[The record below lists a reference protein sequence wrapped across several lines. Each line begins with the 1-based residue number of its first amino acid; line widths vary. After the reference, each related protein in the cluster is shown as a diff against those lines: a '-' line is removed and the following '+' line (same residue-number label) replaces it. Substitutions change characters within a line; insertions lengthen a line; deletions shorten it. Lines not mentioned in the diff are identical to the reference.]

1 MGFWQIGTDV
11 LAGSRF
17 VVSPLAETVACLSAL
32 GGQHAVSAPQREW
45 LAAHRPAFDAHYA
58 GDPFVRPFL
67 RAAIRPGWIADFL
80 VTPPQT
86 PGETFQTEL
95 ARLRATP
102 PALAQEHLGL
112 GDAVPD
118 VLRAGDIADRAADLV
133 EFVWSQLVLPG
144 WPRLRRVFE
153 ADIVSRTDR
162 LSTGGWAAVL
172 DGMRPGMRWL
182 GDGRLQ
188 INTYDYAPLDVTDA
202 ALLFI
207 PTTAARGWVGWD
219 EAATSYSVI
228 YPCTGWLADTGAT
241 PTDALARLLGPLRAT
256 VLTLLAA
263 PLSTTQL
270 VALTGTALGSV
281 GGHLRVLLDA
291 GLVTRRRS
299 GRSVLY
305 YRTPAGDALLDAAKT
320 PGGRSHASG

>member
-11 LAGSRF
+11 LARSRF

-32 GGQHAVSAPQREW
+32 GGQRAVSAPQREW
-45 LAAHRPAFDAHYA
+45 LAAHRPAFEARYA

-67 RAAIRPGWIADFL
+67 HAAIRPGWIADFL
-80 VTPPQT
+80 VTPPHT
-86 PGETFQTEL
+86 PGETFSTEL
-95 ARLRATP
+95 ARLRRTP
-102 PALAQEHLGL
+102 DPTAREHLGL
-112 GDAVPD
+112 GDAVPE
-118 VLRAGDIADRAADLV
+118 VLRADGLAGRAADLV
-133 EFVWSQLVLPG
+133 DWVWSHLVRPG

-188 INTYDYAPLDVTDA
+188 INTYDYAPLDISDA
-202 ALLFI
+202 ELLFI
-207 PTTAARGWVGWD
+207 PTTAARGWVGW
-219 EAATSYSVI
+219 ESPPRSYSII
-228 YPCTGWLADTGAT
+228 YPCTGWLAATGGTA
-241 PTDALARLLGPLRAT
+241 PPDALARLLGPLRAT
-256 VLTLLAA
+256 ILTLLAT
-263 PLSTTQL
+263 PHSTTQL
-270 VALTGTALGSV
+270 VALTGAGLGSV

-291 GLVTRRRS
+291 GLITRRRA

-305 YRTPAGDALLDAAKT
+305 YHTPTGEAVCRG
-320 PGGRSHASG
+320 

>member
-11 LAGSRF
+11 LARSRF
-17 VVSPLAETVACLSAL
+17 VVSPLAETVACLAAL

-45 LAAHRPAFDAHYA
+45 LAAHRAAFEARYA

-67 RAAIRPGWIADFL
+67 HAAIRPGWIADFL
-80 VTPPQT
+80 VTPPRT

-95 ARLRATP
+95 ARLRRTPDAT
-102 PALAQEHLGL
+102 ARTHLGL
-112 GDAVPD
+112 GDVVPD
-118 VLRAGDIADRAADLV
+118 VLRSDGLAGRAADLV
-133 EFVWSQLVLPG
+133 DWVWSHLVRPG

-188 INTYDYAPLDVTDA
+188 INTYDYAPLDISGA
-202 ALLFI
+202 ELLFI
-207 PTTAARGWVGWD
+207 PTTAARGWVGW
-219 EAATSYSVI
+219 EEPRSYSII
-228 YPCTGWLADTGAT
+228 YPCTGWLASTGGAA
-241 PTDALARLLGPLRAT
+241 PPDALARLLGPLRAT
-256 VLTLLAA
+256 ILTLLAT

-270 VALTGTALGSV
+270 VALTGAGLGSV

-291 GLVTRRRS
+291 GLIARRRS

-305 YRTPAGDALLDAAKT
+305 YHTPTGEAVCHG
-320 PGGRSHASG
+320 

>member
-1 MGFWQIGTDV
+1 VGYWRIGTDV
-11 LAGSRF
+11 LARSRF

-58 GDPFVRPFL
+58 DDPFVRPFL

-80 VTPPQT
+80 VIPPQI

-95 ARLRATP
+95 ARLRSTP
-102 PALAQEHLGL
+102 DGLAVGHLGL
-112 GDAVPD
+112 ARPPD
-118 VLRAGDIADRAADLV
+118 VLLRPGLAERAADLV
-133 EFVWSQLVLPG
+133 DWVWSHLVRPG

-202 ALLFI
+202 TLVYI

-219 EAATSYSVI
+219 EPPTSYAVI
-228 YPCTGWLADTGAT
+228 YPCTGWLAGPSGT
-241 PTDALARLLGPLRAT
+241 PPDALARLLGPLRAT

-270 VALTGTALGSV
+270 VALTGAALGSV
-281 GGHLRVLLDA
+281 GAHLKVLLDA
-291 GLVTRRRS
+291 GLVSRRRS

-305 YRTPAGDALLDAAKT
+305 YRTLAGDALLAAA
-320 PGGRSHASG
+320 G

>member
-1 MGFWQIGTDV
+1 MGFWRIGIDV

-17 VVSPLAETVACLSAL
+17 VVSPLAETVACLSAI

-45 LAAHRPAFDAHYA
+45 LAAHRPAFDAHFA

-80 VTPPQT
+80 VAPPAT
-86 PGETFQTEL
+86 PGETLQTEL
-95 ARLRATP
+95 ARLRRTP
-102 PALAQEHLGL
+102 DELAVSHLGL
-112 GDAVPD
+112 DGAVPD
-118 VLRAGDIADRAADLV
+118 VLRAPGLAGRAADLV
-133 EFVWSQLVLPG
+133 DWVWSHLVRPG

-188 INTYDYAPLDVTDA
+188 INTYDYAPLDVTGA
-202 ALLFI
+202 SLLFI

-219 EAATSYSVI
+219 EPPTSYAVI
-228 YPCTGWLADTGAT
+228 YPCTGWLAEPGPAQS
-241 PTDALARLLGPLRAT
+241 DALARLLGPLRAT
-256 VLTLLAA
+256 VLTLLAT

-270 VALTGTALGSV
+270 VALTGTGLGSV

-305 YRTPAGDALLDAAKT
+305 YRTPTGDTLLAAQ
-320 PGGRSHASG
+320 R